1 MPPVVSARVAVGARL
16 LAVTLRADVKN
27 PFGVVMVCQVS
38 RRIRTSW
45 AELDSHVLPPM
56 AKQQSS
62 SSTRRPFAGG
72 ADTRSRPVVLLRLR
86 SISLT
91 EIVVM
96 LSPAIGSSDNS
107 EAKGI
112 ETVGSIVRR

>member
-1 MPPVVSARVAVGARL
+1 
-16 LAVTLRADVKN
+16 
-27 PFGVVMVCQVS
+27 
-38 RRIRTSW
+38 
-45 AELDSHVLPPM
+45 
-56 AKQQSS
+56 
-62 SSTRRPFAGG
+62 
-72 ADTRSRPVVLLRLR
+72 LR